1 MRCDKLGFGE
11 TKGKK
16 VYMLNWIRSSREG
29 LTKLNDKFWN
39 FFPFFLSLL
48 HMNMMLWFLSRLID
62 FE

>member
-39 FFPFFLSLL
+39 FFSILPVVAPYEYDVVVSLSI
-48 HMNMMLWFLSRLID
+48 NRF
-62 FE
+62 